1 MCHYACASCLCI
13 AANTSE
19 QTSVQSTAD
28 SDTGVS
34 QEPIDGMIETIH
46 GDVSQPTSSENNGEF
61 E

>member
-1 MCHYACASCLCI
+1 LCI